1 MESDLIRSL
10 RLQGKA
16 CAALGSPFHAAL
28 LEHAADDLAAGGV
41 VAPILAEWAEDDLRS
56 LMAAAVPLRLVGALH
71 DLVLSGDDQ
80 SLAAAYPRPD
90 HDAYP
95 ARAWAEAQRA
105 LAEHAPRIRA
115 FMAHEPQTNEVRR
128 SAALLGGFLVVAKET
143 GLPLRCFEM
152 AASAGLNLSWDQ
164 YRYRLG
170 EAAWGPQSQVLLP
183 TDWSGS
189 LPPLDA
195 TPEVVER
202 AACDRRPTD
211 LRDPAQRRRLL
222 AYIWPDQ
229 FERLERIRAAIEVA
243 LARGVEV
250 ETADAPDWAQ
260 RAEPREGCV
269 TVLYHSVFWQYMPPA
284 SQAATRQVIEQ
295 HAQKASAGAPFAWL
309 RMEPPPEDMAKMEI
323 RLNLWPGGED
333 RVLAHAHPHG
343 AWVDWLG

>member
-1 MESDLIRSL
+1 MESDLISSL
-10 RLQGKA
+10 RLQAKA

-28 LEHAADDLAAGGV
+28 LGHAADDLAAGGI
-41 VAPILAEWAEDDLRS
+41 VAAILADWAEGDLRS

-71 DLVLSGDDQ
+71 DLVLSGDDPP
-80 SLAAAYPRPD
+80 LAAAYPRPGHEAD
-90 HDAYP
+90 P
-95 ARAWAEAQRA
+95 AAAWAEAQRA
-105 LAEHAPRIRA
+105 LAEHAARIRA
-115 FMAHEPQTNEVRR
+115 FMTHEPQTNEVRR

-164 YRYRLG
+164 YRYQLG
-170 EAAWGPQSQVLLP
+170 GASWGPESPVLLP

-195 TPEVVER
+195 SPQVVER

-211 LRDPAQRRRLL
+211 LRDPDQRRRLL

-229 FERLERIRAAIEVA
+229 CERLDRIRAAIEVA
-243 LARGVEV
+243 LARGVAV
-250 ETADAPDWAQ
+250 DTADAPAWA
-260 RAEPREGCV
+260 RCAEPSEGCA

-284 SQAATRQVIEQ
+284 SQAALRQVIEQ
-295 HAQKASAGAPFAWL
+295 HAQKASAEAPFAWL

-333 RVLAHAHPHG
+333 RILAHAHPHG
-343 AWVDWLG
+343 AWVEWLD

>member
-1 MESDLIRSL
+1 MESDLIQSL
-10 RLQGKA
+10 RLQAKA

-28 LEHAADDLAAGGV
+28 LEHAADDLAAGGA

-71 DLVLSGDDQ
+71 DLVLSGDDPR
-80 SLAAAYPRPD
+80 LAAAYPRPD
-90 HDAYP
+90 HDADP
-95 ARAWAEAQRA
+95 ARAWAECQRA
-105 LAEHAPRIRA
+105 LVEHALRIRA

-170 EAAWGPQSQVLLP
+170 DAAWGPQSQVLLP
-183 TDWSGS
+183 TEWSGQ
-189 LPPLDA
+189 LPPLEVS
-195 TPEVVER
+195 PEVIER
-202 AACDRRPTD
+202 AACDRRPAE
-211 LRDPAQRRRLL
+211 LRDPAERRRLL

-229 FERLERIRAAIEVA
+229 FERLERIAAAIEVA
-243 LARGVEV
+243 LARGVQV
-250 ETADAPDWAQ
+250 ETADAPDWAR

-269 TVLYHSVFWQYMPPA
+269 TVLYHSVFWQYMPA
-284 SQAATRQVIEQ
+284 DSQSALRQVIEL
-295 HAQKASAGAPFAWL
+295 HAQNATASAPFAWL

-333 RVLAHAHPHG
+333 RVLADAHPHG
-343 AWVDWLG
+343 AWVNWLG